1 MRLVNELKK
10 NAASRSQAEE
20 RTAEGDRMASR
31 SRLRPDGL
39 AEPVCHQRTGPSKPR
54 TGTANRPNRV
64 IRIKERSLKMLIN
77 DLILRNPLRLMQAD
91 STEDALRPGS
101 FGAVL
106 ARAGVGKTA
115 LLVQLALNSMLEKK
129 NVLHISLQDPV
140 NKVSLWYTEVFGHIA
155 QQYAVSQAN
164 ELWDTLL
171 PHRFIMTFQV
181 EGFTVPKLEE
191 RVNDLSEQDIF
202 TPHMIIID
210 GYPFEQG
217 IGAALSELK
226 EMAGKRGCHVWFT
239 VRTHRHQAPE
249 KSGLPRQLSDIAK
262 LFDIILQL
270 QPEGKDIHIKAL
282 KGPATG
288 AGSSELFL
296 DPATMLITNNR

>member
-1 MRLVNELKK
+1 
-10 NAASRSQAEE
+10 
-20 RTAEGDRMASR
+20 
-31 SRLRPDGL
+31 
-39 AEPVCHQRTGPSKPR
+39 
-54 TGTANRPNRV
+54 
-64 IRIKERSLKMLIN
+64 MLIN

-91 STEDALRPGS
+91 STKDTLRPGA

-140 NKVSLWYTEVFGHIA
+140 NKVSLWYTEVFHHIA

-171 PHRFIMTFQV
+171 PHRFIMTFRV
-181 EGFTVPKLEE
+181 EGFAAAKLEE
-191 RVNDLSEQDIF
+191 RVNDLSEQGIF
-202 TPHMIIID
+202 TPNMIIID
-210 GYPFEQG
+210 GYPFEQDM
-217 IGAALSELK
+217 GAALSELK
-226 EMAGKRGCHVWFT
+226 ELAGRRGCHVWFT
-239 VRTHRHQAPE
+239 VRTHRHEAPE
-249 KSGLPRQLSDIAK
+249 QFGLPRQMSDIAE

-282 KGPATG
+282 KVPGTE
-288 AGSSELFL
+288 AGSSKLFL
-296 DPATMLITNNR
+296 DPATMLITNSH

>member
-1 MRLVNELKK
+1 
-10 NAASRSQAEE
+10 
-20 RTAEGDRMASR
+20 
-31 SRLRPDGL
+31 
-39 AEPVCHQRTGPSKPR
+39 
-54 TGTANRPNRV
+54 
-64 IRIKERSLKMLIN
+64 MLTN

-140 NKVSLWYTEVFGHIA
+140 NKVSLWYTEVFHHIA

-191 RVNDLSEQDIF
+191 RVNDLSEQAIF
-202 TPHMIIID
+202 TPDMIIID

-239 VRTHRHQAPE
+239 VRTHRHQALE

-282 KGPATG
+282 KGPDTG
-288 AGSSELFL
+288 AGSSKLFL